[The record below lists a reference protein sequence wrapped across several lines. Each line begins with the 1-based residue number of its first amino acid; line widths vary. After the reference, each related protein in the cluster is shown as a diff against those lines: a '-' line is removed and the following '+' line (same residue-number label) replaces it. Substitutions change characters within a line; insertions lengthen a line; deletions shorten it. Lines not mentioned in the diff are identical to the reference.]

1 MKEYVA
7 TFWTHLSAIS
17 TLRALKAAGVQA
29 DARPV
34 PRALSASC
42 GTCVRYLADEQHEA
56 CLHRDYETVYA
67 HANGEYYEA
76 VLSNDAPV

>member
-1 MKEYVA
+1 MP
-7 TFWTHLSAIS
+7 
-17 TLRALKAAGVQA
+17 
-29 DARPV
+29 AR
-34 PRALSASC
+34 LSASC
-42 GTCVRYLADEQHEA
+42 GTCVRYLADEPHEA